1 MTAVRAPGTWSCSC
15 ELLAEDDSVV
25 EWVSLALPTN
35 RFWRNVARK
44 RDTPTSIAGFA
55 SRDAVEGR
63 PNGRSRQLLKRL
75 IPPPGS
81 PSNTHGDDRV
91 AEGVGAGVVESAADA
106 MLLDFGDPF
115 EPLL

>member
-1 MTAVRAPGTWSCSC
+1 MTAVPDQGTWSCSC
-15 ELLAEDDSVV
+15 ELLAEVNSVV
-25 EWVSLALPTN
+25 ARESLALLPN
-35 RFWRNVARK
+35 RFGRNIALD
-44 RDTPTSIAGFA
+44 RDTPTSIPGSAG
-55 SRDAVEGR
+55 RRVVEDR